1 MNCSRQVGR
10 CYVQKMVSVD
20 CNTDAM
26 PPIVLACM
34 RPGSL
39 FNYGLVFAYDLTFK
53 MENMQLGCIYC
64 WDFSQ
69 ILHVR
74 RVRWEMGSKWGNP
87 YIRPLYPASSVF
99 PTNDRAG
106 RISFITKYFFRCSYE
121 GLHMGRQH
129 CWLFSICL
137 DNHFIVVANAIYW
150 PPSDAGN
157 TR

>member
-106 RISFITKYFFRCSYE
+106 RISFITKYFFSLQLWGPAHGSPALLAIFHMPRQPFHRC
-121 GLHMGRQH
+121 G
-129 CWLFSICL
+129 
-137 DNHFIVVANAIYW
+137 
-150 PPSDAGN
+150 
-157 TR
+157 